1 MLRILMAAGAVALSS
16 SLAMAADMP
25 APAPIYKAPAAV
37 PSPAYNWSG
46 FYVGL
51 NAGGTWG
58 RSNDPTSVVNGTGL
72 TYFATAALPGVNSVG
87 AGQSTN
93 TSGFT
98 GGVQAGYNWQWGNL
112 VAGIETEFDYFGQTG
127 SSATGAV
134 YQFTVPIP
142 FTFNSSVRADWL
154 FTARPRLGMATGNWL
169 WYGTGGL
176 AVTQL
181 KANWSFA
188 DNQGSNESAS
198 ASATKVGWVVGGGVE
213 TALPGKLLLGV
224 EYLYVKFGSISATST
239 NLAFSGATYPTTIF
253 SHSADLSSNIVR
265 VRLSKQF

>member
-1 MLRILMAAGAVALSS
+1 MRRFHCAALAAVAVLGFGSMASAAG
-16 SLAMAADMP
+16 P
-25 APAPIYKAPAAV
+25 APH
-37 PSPAYNWSG
+37 NWSG
-46 FYVGL
+46 FYVGS
-51 NAGGTWG
+51 NAGGAWD
-58 RSNDPTSVVNGTGL
+58 RSNDPTSVVAFALG
-72 TYFATAALPGVNSVG
+72 YFAPAALPGVNSVG

-93 TSGFT
+93 TSGFS
-98 GGVQAGYNWQWGNL
+98 GGGQAGYNWQWGNL
-112 VAGIETEFDYFGQTG
+112 VAGIETEFDYFGQKG

-134 YQFTVPIP
+134 YQFTFPIP
-142 FTFNSSVRADWL
+142 YTFNTSVRADWL

-181 KANWSFA
+181 KANWSFV
-188 DNQGSNESAS
+188 DLQGANESAS
-198 ASATKVGWVVGGGVE
+198 ASATKAGWVVGGGVE

-224 EYLYVKFGSISATST
+224 EYLYVKFGSISATSN
-239 NLAFSGATYPTTIF
+239 NLAFSGATYPATFF